1 MDREVPDGQVQA
13 TVEHPLFKFCR
24 GTDVHVQV
32 HVMPTGDEALG
43 GAWNR
48 RVRIGNRGVDDP
60 QVELAADVLLEH
72 VGVHAE
78 IFYRRQQALG
88 GFVLSLIHI

>member
-13 TVEHPLFKFCR
+13 TVEHPFFEFRR
-24 GTDVHVQV
+24 GADVHVQV
-32 HVMPTGDEALG
+32 HVMPAGDEALC
-43 GAWNR
+43 GARNR
-48 RVRIGNRGVDDP
+48 RVGVGNRGVDDP

-78 IFYRRQQALG
+78 VFHSGQ
-88 GFVLSLIHI
+88 